1 MRFVDLI
8 PAPYRMIAVGGLL
21 VAIAGGS
28 AALAWQVQD
37 WRYGKAL
44 ADQARLHRD
53 DLISI
58 SNAASTQMR
67 ADQAKRLALEQRL
80 SVSEQS
86 HYKELRDAQTN
97 QARLRDR
104 LATADLRLSVLLD
117 TTSTA
122 GGCSM
127 SAGTG
132 AGGVVHGPARAKLD
146 PAHAQRIISITDA
159 GDQGLIALAACQ
171 AYAKEVSTPK

>member
-21 VAIAGGS
+21 VAIAGGA

-44 ADQARLHRD
+44 ADQARLHSD
-53 DLISI
+53 DLASI
-58 SNAASTQMR
+58 SNATAAQVR
-67 ADQAKRLALEQRL
+67 ADQAKRLELEQRL

-86 HYKELRDAQTN
+86 HYKELSDAQTN

-117 TTSTA
+117 ATDSA
-122 GGCSM
+122 SGCSV

-132 AGGVVHGPARAKLD
+132 AGSVVHVPTRAQLD
-146 PAHAQRIISITDA
+146 PAHAQRIIGITDA

-171 AYAKEVSTPK
+171 AYAKEVSIPK